1 MLDKHFQVNITI
13 RCKSADVVAL
23 AGSFAEHIE
32 ANCADVVDSIEVNTH
47 VYASK
52 SYTMATTLAPA
63 TTLSPAIE
71 PAPVPEPPVQDEK
84 PKRSRKTKFEP
95 AVKAVEVSIPVVD
108 LHPDTVAELNAVA
121 AAQGELPL
129 PEVEGAEIQVTLEE
143 PAEVITTYSA
153 PRELTRDDGFSALRG
168 LIERKGN
175 DAAKAALAKLGYVK
189 FSDVP
194 TERMGELLDA
204 VDEVGA

>member
-23 AGSFAEHIE
+23 AGSFAKHVE
-32 ANCADVVDSIEVNTH
+32 ANHADVVDSIEVNTH

-52 SYTMATTLAPA
+52 PYTTA

-71 PAPVPEPPVQDEK
+71 PAPVPESPVQDEK
-84 PKRSRKTKFEP
+84 PKRGRGR
-95 AVKAVEVSIPVVD
+95 VKPEIREVSIPVAD
-108 LHPDTVAELNAVA
+108 IHPDTVAELNAA
-121 AAQGELPL
+121 AVAQGEPPL
-129 PEVEGAEIQVTLEE
+129 PEVEGAEVEVTLEE
-143 PAEVITTYSA
+143 PAEVITTYSP

>member
-32 ANCADVVDSIEVNTH
+32 ANCAGVVDSIEVNTH

-52 SYTMATTLAPA
+52 SYTAEM
-63 TTLSPAIE
+63 TLSPQREETPQPDKPDA
-71 PAPVPEPPVQDEK
+71 PAPADDKPRVTRTRKPRPAPANGDYAEKVFYPEQQAD
-84 PKRSRKTKFEP
+84 
-95 AVKAVEVSIPVVD
+95 
-108 LHPDTVAELNAVA
+108 
-121 AAQGELPL
+121 LPL
-129 PEVEGAEIQVTLEE
+129 PAVEGAEAAPAETVTTYAAPEVTE
-143 PAEVITTYSA
+143 PANAGT
-153 PRELTRDDGFSALRG
+153 RELTRDDGFSALRG